1 MPDRPSGAILAAVA
15 PMVETAVTPPRNG
28 FLRLGQWLGI
38 VLTGT
43 LLWLLVLAAAF
54 GIPLS
59 GAVLAGSAAIPELA
73 RSLYVVGLYLIL
85 MGAAW
90 WVWRLDGL
98 RVTAAFSAS
107 RWLEGWGAGL
117 VGLGLLTGVEISLG
131 LAKPALGATVDP
143 VGLLTAAL
151 VATAFGLSE
160 EVLFRGFILGLMR
173 RSLSPL
179 AAIWLSGI
187 VFAALHFLRPVD
199 PRDVGVPF
207 VALSSAGAL
216 LGACRLRT
224 GSLWLGI
231 GLHSA
236 WVFFITAN
244 GQQGLLS
251 FPEGGRLWSG
261 GGSPAGGLL
270 GVAGVGL
277 TYLWL
282 RWRFRGDRKA

>member
-1 MPDRPSGAILAAVA
+1 
-15 PMVETAVTPPRNG
+15 MVETAVTPPRNG

-38 VLTGT
+38 VLIGT
-43 LLWLLVLAAAF
+43 LFWLVVLAAIF

-59 GAVLAGSAAIPELA
+59 GAVLTGSAAIPELA
-73 RSLYVVGLYLIL
+73 RGLYVVGLYLIL

-107 RWLEGWGAGL
+107 RWLAGWGVGL
-117 VGLGLLTGVEISLG
+117 VGLGLLTGVEMALG
-131 LAKPALGATVDP
+131 LAKPARGATVDP

-173 RSLSPL
+173 RSLPPF

-199 PRDVGVPF
+199 MRDVWVPF
-207 VALSSAGAL
+207 VALASAGAL

-236 WVFFITAN
+236 WVWFITAN
-244 GQQGLLS
+244 GQQGLLA
-251 FPEGGRLWSG
+251 FPEAGRLWSG

-270 GVAGVGL
+270 GIVGVGL